1 MQILRGL
8 QRNKMSKK
16 SFNEVRENRNHLNV
30 DGLKQKRLKEENR
43 WRFNSNYNIEEDDYE
58 EESEYD
64 SYEFQG
70 IDKKV
75 S

>member
-1 MQILRGL
+1 
-8 QRNKMSKK
+8 MSKK